1 MALSKGEEQLM
12 HYLWKLEKGFLKDLV
27 ECYPDPKP
35 ASTTIATLLKRMS
48 DKGFVGHTVYGNSR
62 EYHPLTKKD
71 EYFSNKVSGMIK
83 NHFDDS
89 VSQFASFFTSASNL
103 TKTQLEEL
111 KKIID
116 QEIKKRKK

>member
-1 MALSKGEEQLM
+1 MTLSKGEEQLM

-27 ECYPDPKP
+27 DCYPDPKP
-35 ASTTIATLLKRMS
+35 ASTTVATLLKRMS

-62 EYHPLTKKD
+62 EYHPLIKKD
-71 EYFSNKVSGMIK
+71 EYFSNKVTGMIK

-103 TKTQLEEL
+103 TKAQLEEL
-111 KKIID
+111 KKMID

>member
-12 HYLWKLEKGFLKDLV
+12 DYLWKLEKGFLKDLV
-27 ECYPDPKP
+27 DCYPDPKP

-48 DKGFVGHTVYGNSR
+48 DKGYVGHTVYGNSR
-62 EYHPLTKKD
+62 QYHPLIKKED
-71 EYFSNKVSGMIK
+71 YFSKKVTGMIK
-83 NHFDDS
+83 THFDDS

-103 TKTQLEEL
+103 TKVQLEEL